1 MLIGYLEPGGYIQ
14 WEDADLVN
22 QSVSGD
28 KAEHFALMMR
38 DIFKQSGLQYE

>member
-38 DIFKQSGLQYE
+38 DIFK